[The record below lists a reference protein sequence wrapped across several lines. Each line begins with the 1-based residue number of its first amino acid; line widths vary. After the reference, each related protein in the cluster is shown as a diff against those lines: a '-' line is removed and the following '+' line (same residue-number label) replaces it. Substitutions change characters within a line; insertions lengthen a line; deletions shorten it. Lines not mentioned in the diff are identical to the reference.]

1 MIMTD
6 EIDLAPFDD
15 KMLWRVARGALFEA
29 GDLGADLAEFTLVP
43 FREEID
49 QQTFGDVRVQM
60 PGGAWAVTITPGALH
75 VYLWAAKRQK
85 AGIARAHE
93 VIATEMRLSPDFG
106 ARFAAPFRPV
116 IVSAAPS
123 LAALDYSLSPA

>member
-1 MIMTD
+1 MAN

-15 KMLWRVARGALFEA
+15 KTLWRIARGAMFEA
-29 GDLGADLAEFTLVP
+29 GAFGADLAEHVFVP

-49 QQTFGDVRVQM
+49 HQTFGDVRAQL

-75 VYLWAAKRQK
+75 VYLWAAKRRK
-85 AGIARAHE
+85 VDIARAHE
-93 VIATEMRLSPDFG
+93 AIATEMRLSPDFG

-116 IVSAAPS
+116 ITSVAPS
-123 LAALDYSLSPA
+123 VAALRYSLAPA